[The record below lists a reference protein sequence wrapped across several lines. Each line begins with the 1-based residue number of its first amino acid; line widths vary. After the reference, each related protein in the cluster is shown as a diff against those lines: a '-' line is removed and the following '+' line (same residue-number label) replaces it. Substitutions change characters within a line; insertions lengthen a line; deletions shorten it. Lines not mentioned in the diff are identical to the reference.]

1 MSTGRRLETW
11 LKTKSPEDRRLIL
24 ARVGFTS
31 EDDVTPQDLA
41 RLLLQPRAALSL
53 ARLCTLPQHQALS
66 AVAWLA
72 AQRHGPLLNLW
83 HDEDPATRAVPR
95 ADVLDLLAGSDPAL
109 RARAA
114 ATLDALAD
122 MALVLPPHDDQVIVS
137 TGVHA
142 HLAESAGLGRPAAE
156 LIRLHFNAPEVH
168 AIAETLGFPKARAR
182 EGAERNVLGLLADQE
197 RVRTLLAQ
205 APAEAREWL
214 LDIIGHGSQVLTHA
228 YQARGGFGYQQAP
241 KYAFRPGGSGDPN
254 TDWLAGRGLLLPAG
268 PYDTAEVPI
277 EVAVAAL
284 GELRVPFVPEPPRPP
299 AGLRGAELRGAELR
313 GAELPGAE
321 LRGAAGADGSAQAA
335 ATAALSQI
343 ERVLAACADQ
353 PPALRKA
360 GGLAVRDTRRIAKA
374 AGAAE
379 DVTRL
384 WLDLAMQAGLLGL
397 HAEPVQRPKGHR
409 GKLPEPVVSL
419 LPATEYDDWL
429 KRSPAER
436 LVAIIATW
444 ATIPAVYTFWPEEAG
459 TPVAL
464 TEPEDPYAVG
474 IRGAVFEA
482 LAALPP
488 GKGVGADGLPYVTER
503 AAWHRPR
510 HFAESGAGDDL
521 VGAVVREAES
531 LGLVAGG
538 ALTGVGRVVRD
549 LLLSG
554 EAWTSPEPALAAALA
569 AMLPPAQATAFFQAD
584 LTAVVR
590 GMPGQE
596 LAELLDDVADRESEG
611 HAVVWRFS
619 GSTVRRA
626 FDRGQEADVLLARL
640 AEVAEAPLPQ
650 PLEYLIKDTARTHG
664 RVRVVR
670 SGCCLRSDDEALVEE
685 LARSRALRALGLR
698 KIAPTVLISA
708 VGEEET
714 LARLRAA
721 GYTPALESETGVA
734 IIERAARRRA

>member
-1 MSTGRRLETW
+1 MSTQRFLATW
-11 LKTKSPEDRRLIL
+11 LETKSPEERRPIL
-24 ARVGFTS
+24 ARAGFTS
-31 EDDVTPQDLA
+31 DDDIPPQDLA

-53 ARLCTLPQHQALS
+53 ARFCTLPQHQALS

-83 HDEDPATRAVPR
+83 HDADPATRAVPR

-137 TGVHA
+137 VGVHA
-142 HLAESAGLGRPAAE
+142 HLAEAAGLGRPAAE
-156 LIRLHFNAPEVH
+156 LIGLHFNAPEVH

-182 EGAERNVLGLLADQE
+182 EGAERNVLGLLTDQE
-197 RVRTLLAQ
+197 RVRALLAQ
-205 APAEAREWL
+205 APADAREWL
-214 LDIIGHGSQVLTHA
+214 LDIIAHGSQVLTHA
-228 YQARGGFGYQQAP
+228 YQARGGFYQQAP

-254 TDWLAGRGLLLPAG
+254 TDWLAARGLLLPAG

-284 GELRVPFVPEPPRPP
+284 GELRVPFAPEPPRPP
-299 AGLRGAELRGAELR
+299 AGL
-313 GAELPGAE
+313 PD
-321 LRGAAGADGSAQAA
+321 AAGADGSAQAA

-353 PPALRKA
+353 PPLLRKA
-360 GGLAVRDTRRIAKA
+360 GGLAVRDTKRIAKA
-374 AGAAE
+374 AGVAE
-379 DVTRL
+379 DATRL
-384 WLDLAMQAGLLGL
+384 WLDLATQAGLLGL
-397 HAEPVQRPKGHR
+397 HAEPVRRPKGHR

-419 LPATEYDDWL
+419 LPKTEYDDWL
-429 KRSPAER
+429 KRSPVER
-436 LVAIIATW
+436 LVTIIATW

-464 TEPEDPYAVG
+464 TEPDDPNAVG
-474 IRGAVFEA
+474 IRYAVLEA

-488 GKGVGADGLPYVTER
+488 GKGVSADGLPYVTER
-503 AAWHRPR
+503 AAWHRPH

-521 VGAVVREAES
+521 VGAVVHEAES
-531 LGLVAGG
+531 LGLVARGT
-538 ALTGVGRVVRD
+538 LTGAGRVVRD
-549 LLLSG
+549 LLVSG
-554 EAWTSPEPALAAALA
+554 EAWTSPKPALTVALA
-569 AMLPPAQATAFFQAD
+569 AMLPPAQACAFFQAD

-590 GMPGQE
+590 GMPGPE

-626 FDRGQEADVLLARL
+626 FDRGHEAGALLARL
-640 AEVAEAPLPQ
+640 TEVAGAPLPQ

-685 LARSRALRALGLR
+685 LARSQALRTLGLR

-721 GYTPALESETGVA
+721 GYTPALESETGATV
-734 IIERAARRRA
+734 IERAARRRA

>member
-83 HDEDPATRAVPR
+83 HDADPATRAVPR
-95 ADVLDLLAGSDPAL
+95 ADVLDLLAGSDAAL

-156 LIRLHFNAPEVH
+156 LIRLHFNAPEIH

-228 YQARGGFGYQQAP
+228 YQARSGFGYQQAP

-254 TDWLAGRGLLLPAG
+254 TDWLAARGLLLPAG

-299 AGLRGAELRGAELR
+299 AGL
-313 GAELPGAE
+313 PD
-321 LRGAAGADGSAQAA
+321 AARADGSGQAA

-353 PPALRKA
+353 PPVLRKA
-360 GGLAVRDTRRIAKA
+360 GGLAVRDTKRIAKA
-374 AGAAE
+374 AGVAE

-419 LPATEYDDWL
+419 LPAMAYDDWL

-510 HFAESGAGDDL
+510 HFAESRAGDDL

-554 EAWTSPEPALAAALA
+554 EAWTSPEPALADALA

-664 RVRVVR
+664 HVRVVR

>member
-1 MSTGRRLETW
+1 MSTRRRLETW

-53 ARLCTLPQHQALS
+53 ARSCTLPQHQALS

-83 HDEDPATRAVPR
+83 HDADPATRAVPR
-95 ADVLDLLAGSDPAL
+95 ADVLDLLAGSDAAL

-122 MALVLPPHDDQVIVS
+122 MALVLPPHDDHVIVS

-142 HLAESAGLGRPAAE
+142 HLSESAGLGRPAAE

-254 TDWLAGRGLLLPAG
+254 TDWLAARGLLLPAG

-299 AGLRGAELRGAELR
+299 AGL
-313 GAELPGAE
+313 PD
-321 LRGAAGADGSAQAA
+321 AAGADGSGQAA

-353 PPALRKA
+353 PPVLRKA
-360 GGLAVRDTRRIAKA
+360 GGLAVRDTKRIAKA
-374 AGAAE
+374 AGVAD

-419 LPATEYDDWL
+419 LPATDYDDWL

-444 ATIPAVYTFWPEEAG
+444 ATIPAVYTYWPEEAG

-464 TEPEDPYAVG
+464 TEPEDPYAVD

-488 GKGVGADGLPYVTER
+488 GRGVGADSLPYVTER

-554 EAWTSPEPALAAALA
+554 EAWTSPEPALADALA

-698 KIAPTVLISA
+698 KIAPTVLISV

>member
-1 MSTGRRLETW
+1 MSTQQRLASW

-24 ARVGFTS
+24 ARVGFTTD
-31 EDDVTPQDLA
+31 DDVTPQDLA
-41 RLLLQPRAALSL
+41 RLLLQPRAALAL
-53 ARLCTLPQHQALS
+53 ARFCTRPQHQALS

-72 AQRHGPLLNLW
+72 AQRHGPLLDLW
-83 HDEDPATRAVPR
+83 HDGDPVTRAVPR
-95 ADVLDLLAGSDPAL
+95 ADVLDLLAGDDPAL
-109 RARAA
+109 RDHAA

-122 MALVLPPHDDQVIVS
+122 MALVLPPHADHVIVS

-142 HLAESAGLGRPAAE
+142 HLAETAGLGRPAAE
-156 LIRLHFNAPEVH
+156 LIGLHFNAPEVH
-168 AIAETLGFPKARAR
+168 AIAEALGFPKARTR
-182 EGAERNVLGLLADQE
+182 EDAERNVLDLLTDQE
-197 RVRTLLAQ
+197 RVRALLAQ
-205 APAEAREWL
+205 APASARQWL
-214 LDIIGHGSQVLTHA
+214 LEIIGSGSRVLTHA
-228 YQARGGFGYQQAP
+228 YQARGVFGYHQVL
-241 KYAFRPGGSGDPN
+241 KYAFRPGGSGDPD
-254 TDWLAGRGLLLPAG
+254 TDWLAARGLLLPAG
-268 PYDTAEVPI
+268 LDDTAEVPI
-277 EVAVAAL
+277 EVAVAVL
-284 GELRVPFVPEPPRPP
+284 GELRVPFTPEPPRPP
-299 AGLRGAELRGAELR
+299 SGLPDAV
-313 GAELPGAE
+313 
-321 LRGAAGADGSAQAA
+321 GADGSAQAA

-343 ERVLAACADQ
+343 ERVLAACAGQ

-374 AGAAE
+374 AGVAE
-379 DVTRL
+379 DVARL

-409 GKLPEPVVSL
+409 GKLPDPVVSL
-419 LPATEYDDWL
+419 LPKPEYDDWL
-429 KRSPAER
+429 QRSPAER
-436 LVAIIATW
+436 LTPIIATW

-459 TPVAL
+459 TPVAII
-464 TEPEDPYAVG
+464 EPDDPYAVG
-474 IRGAVFEA
+474 IRSAVLDA

-488 GKGVGADGLPYVTER
+488 GKGVSADGLPYVTER
-503 AAWHRPR
+503 AAWHRPL
-510 HFAESGAGDDL
+510 HFAESGADDDL
-521 VGAVVREAES
+521 VSAVLREAEL
-531 LGLVAGG
+531 LGVVAGG
-538 ALTGVGRVVRD
+538 ALTGVGRAVRD

-554 EAWTSPEPALAAALA
+554 AAWTSPEPALTAALT

-590 GMPGQE
+590 GMPGPE

-626 FDRGQEADVLLARL
+626 FDRGHEADALLARL

-650 PLEYLIKDTARTHG
+650 PLKYLIKDTARTHG

-685 LARSRALRALGLR
+685 LARSAALRTLGLR

-708 VGEEET
+708 RGEEET

-721 GYTPALESETGVA
+721 GYTPALESETGAA
-734 IIERAARRRA
+734 IVERAARRRA

>member
-1 MSTGRRLETW
+1 MSTQRRLAAW
-11 LKTKSPEDRRLIL
+11 LKTKKSPEDRRLIL
-24 ARVGFTS
+24 AQVGFTS
-31 EDDVTPQDLA
+31 DDEITPQDLA

-53 ARLCTLPQHQALS
+53 ARFCTLPQHQALS

-72 AQRHGPLLNLW
+72 AQRHGPLLDLW
-83 HDEDPATRAVPR
+83 HGGDPARRAVPR
-95 ADVLDLLAGSDPAL
+95 ADVIDLLAGSDPVL
-109 RARAA
+109 RAHAA

-122 MALVLPPHDDQVIVS
+122 AALVLPPHDDQVIVS

-142 HLAESAGLGRPAAE
+142 DLAEQAGLGRPAAE
-156 LIRLHFNAPEVH
+156 LIGLHFNAPEVH
-168 AIAETLGFPKARAR
+168 AIAETLGFPKARGR
-182 EGAERNVLGLLADQE
+182 EAAERNVLGLLTDQE
-197 RVRTLLAQ
+197 RVRALLAQ
-205 APAEAREWL
+205 APADAREWL

-228 YQARGGFGYQQAP
+228 YQARGGFYQQAP

-254 TDWLAGRGLLLPAG
+254 TDWLAARGLLLPAG
-268 PYDTAEVPI
+268 PYDMAEVPI

-284 GELRVPFVPEPPRPP
+284 GELRVPFAPEPPRPP
-299 AGLRGAELRGAELR
+299 AD
-313 GAELPGAE
+313 LPDAV
-321 LRGAAGADGSAQAA
+321 GADGSAQAG
-335 ATAALSQI
+335 ATTALSQI
-343 ERVLAACADQ
+343 EHVLAACADQ
-353 PPALRKA
+353 PPVLRKA
-360 GGLAVRDTRRIAKA
+360 GGLAVRDTKRIAKS
-374 AGAAE
+374 AGVAE
-379 DVTRL
+379 DITRF
-384 WLDLAMQAGLLGL
+384 WLDLAMQSGLLGL

-419 LPATEYDDWL
+419 LPTAEYDDWL
-429 KRSPAER
+429 KRSPVER
-436 LVAIIATW
+436 LATIIATW
-444 ATIPAVYTFWPEEAG
+444 ATVAAVYTYWPEEAG

-464 TEPEDPYAVG
+464 TEADDPYAVG
-474 IRGAVFEA
+474 IRYAVFEA

-488 GKGVGADGLPYVTER
+488 GRGVSAAGLPYVTER
-503 AAWHRPR
+503 AAWHRPH
-510 HFAESGAGDDL
+510 HFGESGADDDL

-554 EAWTSPEPALAAALA
+554 EAWTSPEPALTAALA

-590 GMPGQE
+590 GMPGPE

-611 HAVVWRFS
+611 HAVVWRFT

-626 FDRGQEADVLLARL
+626 FDRGHEAHALLARL

-670 SGCCLRSDDEALVEE
+670 SGCCIRCDDEALVEE
-685 LARSRALRALGLR
+685 LARSQALRTLGLR

-708 VGEEET
+708 AGEEET
-714 LARLRAA
+714 LSRLRAA
-721 GYTPALESETGVA
+721 GYTPALESETGA
-734 IIERAARRRA
+734 TIIERVARRRA

>member
-1 MSTGRRLETW
+1 MVNTQRRLAAW
-11 LKTKSPEDRRLIL
+11 LKTKSPDDRRLIL

-31 EDDVTPQDLA
+31 DDEITPQDLA

-53 ARLCTLPQHQALS
+53 ARFCTLPQHQALS

-83 HDEDPATRAVPR
+83 HDGDPATRAVPR

-109 RARAA
+109 RAHAA

-122 MALVLPPHDDQVIVS
+122 TALVLPPHDDQVIVS

-142 HLAESAGLGRPAAE
+142 HLAEAAGLGRPAAE

-182 EGAERNVLGLLADQE
+182 EGAEQNVLGLLTDHE
-197 RVRTLLAQ
+197 RVRALLAQ
-205 APAEAREWL
+205 APADAREWL

-254 TDWLAGRGLLLPAG
+254 TDWLAAHGLLLPAG
-268 PYDTAEVPI
+268 QYDTAEVPI

-284 GELRVPFVPEPPRPP
+284 GELRVPFAPEPPQPP
-299 AGLRGAELRGAELR
+299 AGL
-313 GAELPGAE
+313 PD
-321 LRGAAGADGSAQAA
+321 AAGADGSAQAA
-335 ATAALSQI
+335 ATAALAQI

-353 PPALRKA
+353 PPVLRKA
-360 GGLAVRDTRRIAKA
+360 GGLAVRDTKRIAKA
-374 AGAAE
+374 AGVAE
-379 DVTRL
+379 DVARL
-384 WLDLAMQAGLLGL
+384 WLDLTTQAGLLGL
-397 HAEPVQRPKGHR
+397 HAEPVPRPKGHR

-419 LPATEYDDWL
+419 LPKTEYDDWL
-429 KRSPAER
+429 KRSPVER
-436 LVAIIATW
+436 LVTIIATW
-444 ATIPAVYTFWPEEAG
+444 ATIPAVYTYWPEEAG

-464 TEPEDPYAVG
+464 TEPDDPNAVG
-474 IRGAVFEA
+474 IRYAVFEA

-488 GKGVGADGLPYVTER
+488 GKGVSAACLPYVTER
-503 AAWHRPR
+503 AAWHRSH
-510 HFAESGAGDDL
+510 HFAESGADDDL
-521 VGAVVREAES
+521 VGAVMREAEL

-549 LLLSG
+549 LLPTG
-554 EAWTSPEPALAAALA
+554 EAWTSPEPALTAALA
-569 AMLPPAQATAFFQAD
+569 ALLPPAQATAFFQAD

-590 GMPGQE
+590 GMPGPE

-611 HAVVWRFS
+611 HAVVWRFTA
-619 GSTVRRA
+619 STVRRA
-626 FDRGQEADVLLARL
+626 FDRGHEAGALLARL
-640 AEVAEAPLPQ
+640 AEAAEAPLPQ

-670 SGCCLRSDDEALVEE
+670 SGCCIRSDDEALVEE
-685 LARSRALRALGLR
+685 LARSQTLRTLGLR
-698 KIAPTVLISA
+698 KIAPTVLISVA
-708 VGEEET
+708 GEEET
-714 LARLRAA
+714 LTRLRAA
-721 GYTPALESETGVA
+721 GYTPALESETGAA

>member
-53 ARLCTLPQHQALS
+53 ARLCTRPQHQALS

-83 HDEDPATRAVPR
+83 HDADPATRAVPR

-142 HLAESAGLGRPAAE
+142 HLAESGLGRPAAE

-254 TDWLAGRGLLLPAG
+254 TDWLAARGLLLPAG

-299 AGLRGAELRGAELR
+299 AGL
-313 GAELPGAE
+313 PD
-321 LRGAAGADGSAQAA
+321 AAGADGSGQAA

-353 PPALRKA
+353 PPVLRKA
-360 GGLAVRDTRRIAKA
+360 GGLAVRDTKRIAKA
-374 AGAAE
+374 AGVAD

-419 LPATEYDDWL
+419 LPATDYDDWL

-436 LVAIIATW
+436 LVVIIATW
-444 ATIPAVYTFWPEEAG
+444 ATIPAVYTYWPEEAG

-538 ALTGVGRVVRD
+538 ALTSVGRVVRD

-569 AMLPPAQATAFFQAD
+569 AMLPPAQTTAFFQAD
-584 LTAVVR
+584 LTAMVR

-626 FDRGQEADVLLARL
+626 FDRGQQADVLLARL

-698 KIAPTVLISA
+698 KIAPTVLISG

>member
-83 HDEDPATRAVPR
+83 HDADPATRAVPR
-95 ADVLDLLAGSDPAL
+95 ADVLDLLAGSDAAL

-156 LIRLHFNAPEVH
+156 LIRLHFNAPEIH

-228 YQARGGFGYQQAP
+228 YQARSGFGYQQAP

-254 TDWLAGRGLLLPAG
+254 TDWLAARGLLLPAG

-299 AGLRGAELRGAELR
+299 AGL
-313 GAELPGAE
+313 PD
-321 LRGAAGADGSAQAA
+321 AARADGSGQAA

-353 PPALRKA
+353 PPVLRKA
-360 GGLAVRDTRRIAKA
+360 GGLAVRDTKRIAKA
-374 AGAAE
+374 AGVAE

-419 LPATEYDDWL
+419 LPATAYDDWL

-521 VGAVVREAES
+521 VGAVMREAES

-554 EAWTSPEPALAAALA
+554 EAWTSPEPALADALA

-590 GMPGQE
+590 GMPGPE

-685 LARSRALRALGLR
+685 LARSRTLRALGLR